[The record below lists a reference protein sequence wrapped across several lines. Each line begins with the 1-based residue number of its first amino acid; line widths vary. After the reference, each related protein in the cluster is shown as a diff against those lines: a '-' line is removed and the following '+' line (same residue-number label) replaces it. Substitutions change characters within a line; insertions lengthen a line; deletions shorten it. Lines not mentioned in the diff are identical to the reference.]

1 MDADYLSVR
10 EEELFDR
17 WRERRKPFIS
27 DGLVDPKK
35 YVASN
40 PKIVFVLKE
49 VNDPGGKEEWDLRS
63 FLRKGGRG
71 RTWNNIVRWALG
83 MQKFT
88 CRSWSD
94 FKSISEAQRKE
105 ALTSIGV
112 INVKKTPGGAS
123 SKSEEINYIARKDS
137 DLLEEQL
144 ELYKPNFLICCGWL
158 GHLFPQLEKLDWC
171 STERGVVYCKLAENR
186 FAVRYYHPQVRWPDH
201 LLFFTLMD
209 AIDELSA
216 GGGWP
221 SLIPEHA
228 PY

>member
-1 MDADYLSVR
+1 MR

-17 WRERRKPFIS
+17 WRGRRKPFIS

-71 RTWNNIVRWALG
+71 RTWNNVVRWALG
-83 MQKFT
+83 MQNFT
-88 CRSWSD
+88 CRSWRQY
-94 FKSISEAQRKE
+94 KSISAAQRKE
-105 ALTSIGV
+105 VLTSIGV

-123 SKSEEINYIARKDS
+123 SKSEEIKSIARNDS
-137 DLLEEQL
+137 DLLEEQI
-144 ELYKPNFLICCGWL
+144 ELYKPNYLICCGRV
-158 GHLFPQLEKLDWC
+158 GHLLPRFQKLDWC
-171 STERGVVYCKLAENR
+171 TTERGVDYCKLAENR
-186 FAVRYYHPQVRWPDH
+186 FAVAYYHPQVRWPNH

-216 GGGWP
+216 GGDGTQ
-221 SLIPEHA
+221 LMQEQA
-228 PY
+228 FD